1 MNLFVNSFRYFFLDN
16 IKKLTIF
23 IMNCCIL
30 PCNATICFGYI
41 SMLPNSF
48 HFRRVEG
55 SIVIKNAN
63 IGRICQIIKKNY
75 WRPYMDSLICRN
87 WHLIMMIIWL
97 DILVFKWLI
106 HESYIND
113 FFLDLKMIKR
123 LESDLPFYSNSRKF
137 CY

>member
-1 MNLFVNSFRYFFLDN
+1 MNLFVNSFKYLFLDN

-55 SIVIKNAN
+55 SIVFKK
-63 IGRICQIIKKNY
+63 CQYWKDVPDNQEKLLTSLYGLSYMHKLALNY
-75 WRPYMDSLICRN
+75 DDNLT
-87 WHLIMMIIWL
+87 
-97 DILVFKWLI
+97 
-106 HESYIND
+106 
-113 FFLDLKMIKR
+113 
-123 LESDLPFYSNSRKF
+123 
-137 CY
+137 